1 MSDLDRK
8 TAKIRQNGLDF
19 MPEGRSNQT
28 FWPPRGYSAS
38 AVGTSPRGNPRAIVT
53 FPGNVTL
60 GDVTFP
66 ALCHSPCVRGNIPS
80 EGMPL
85 GPKPNKRP
93 SQAKSCRP
101 RRNRAVPGE
110 TTVRPVRF
118 AARSAVRCVAGSRVL
133 CRRCVAVVC
142 HHRCM

>member
-19 MPEGRSNQT
+19 MRVWERLNNKGPEGRSNQT

-93 SQAKSCRP
+93 SQANTSRP

-110 TTVRPVRF
+110 LAPSQAKRLP
-118 AARSAVRCVAGSRVL
+118 SCAVCCSL
-133 CRRCVAVVC
+133 CRALCRW
-142 HHRCM
+142 